1 MATTK
6 RTELLV
12 KTQNVKGALATVL
25 GCLADAGVNLLA
37 FCCPPAGK
45 TGTIHLL
52 ADDVQKASS
61 ALRNA
66 GYKVD
71 KATVSFITAVDK
83 AGAGA
88 KSIKAISAKKLN
100 IEYAYATS
108 GKSKQ
113 FGMVVKTGR

>member
-6 RTELLV
+6 RTELRV
-12 KTQNVKGALATVL
+12 RTRNEKGALAAVL

-52 ADDVQKASS
+52 PGDVQKAGR
-61 ALRNA
+61 ALRDA

-71 KATVSFITAVDK
+71 KAQVSFITTEDK

-88 KSIKAISAKKLN
+88 KSIKAISAKKVN

-108 GKSKQ
+108 GKGKK